1 MNNQTMTEHSPHSSQ
16 EITIGMAD
24 DQQLFLKSL
33 STLINQF
40 NHCQVIVEGMHG
52 KDLWDKLERLPDL
65 PDIVLLDVNMPVMG
79 GIATAQSL
87 AKAYPGLKLVALS
100 MKDDDS
106 TIISMLKAG
115 CCAYLLKDIHPAELE
130 LALKEIHEKGFYNAD
145 ADNIRYRRMLTNELS
160 DTAELSDMEL
170 TFLQYAC
177 SDLTY
182 KQIADKMNKAVRTVD
197 GYRESVFQK
206 FKVQSRVGMAM
217 EAIRRELVTI

>member
-1 MNNQTMTEHSPHSSQ
+1 MTDHSPRSHQ

-33 STLINQF
+33 GTLINQF

-52 KDLWDKLERLPDL
+52 KDLWDKLQRLDTL

-87 AKAYPGLKLVALS
+87 SKAYPDLKLVALS
-100 MKDDDS
+100 MKDDDA

-130 LALKEIHEKGFYNAD
+130 MALNEIHEKGFYNAD
-145 ADNIRYRRMLTNELS
+145 ADNIRYRRMLTNEQS
-160 DTAELSDMEL
+160 MTVELSDMEL

-182 KQIADKMNKAVRTVD
+182 KQIASEMNKAVRTID